1 MSLPEQ
7 DGQDERPKHG
17 ARNTSRS
24 NADDQSA
31 FFGPNARRTA
41 STSNRVWSSEDTGR
55 AEGTS
60 GDTDDGY
67 FNREQFNRS
76 QFGASS
82 YRRDAGGDVG
92 RGPRTFRSRGERSE
106 RDNRQRPSRSFD
118 DRKRDD
124 GYRSD
129 RNQGYQAR
137 PRRDVPSDGT
147 RRTDGPS
154 YGRPR
159 DGRPAGHDR
168 RDRTDARGRDGGVRR
183 QGGAPGPRGRATGA
197 GGPRKG
203 GYAPAKDRG
212 SERRRFDAD
221 AAAAGVGRRPQRGR
235 PRQQPL
241 RLPKSTLVKSLVS
254 FQWASRALSLKAIL
268 DGRVSIND
276 QTMIHPNVHVKI
288 DNDVLKIDGN
298 VLLRKSAKPI
308 TIVFNKPSGLSG
320 SREDGRPS
328 LYTTLANRNGW
339 YMPLGSLT
347 KAASGIVILSN
358 DPVHKRVADS
368 PLVALTSDLLVKVH
382 RNPKKTEVT
391 KLKKALVAAW
401 PADSTILEVSHHA
414 KGSRAGWIK
423 ITHRTGKIRDVM
435 SALKSMQL
443 EPLRVMRSRVGP
455 FNIEA
460 IKAGAWYRLS
470 DQDTL
475 ALDELAKQRP
485 ENDDVS
491 LTTIWEQ
498 ISAKIFRS

>member
-7 DGQDERPKHG
+7 DGPDERPQHR

-31 FFGPNARRTA
+31 FFGPDARRAT
-41 STSNRVWSSEDTGR
+41 SSSNRVWSSED
-55 AEGTS
+55 AKSSNGTS

-82 YRRDAGGDVG
+82 YTRDSGGEVG

-106 RDNRQRPSRSFD
+106 RDDRQRPQRSFD

-124 GYRSD
+124 GNRSD
-129 RNQGYQAR
+129 RSQGFQPR
-137 PRRDVPSDGT
+137 TRRDAPSDGT
-147 RRTDGPS
+147 RRTAGPA

-159 DGRPAGHDR
+159 DGRPAGQDR
-168 RDRTDARGRDGGVRR
+168 RDRTEARGRDGASRPGS
-183 QGGAPGPRGRATGA
+183 APGPRGRASNA

-203 GYAPAKDRG
+203 GYAPSQGRG

-221 AAAAGVGRRPQRGR
+221 AAAAGGGRRPQLGR

-241 RLPKSTLVKSLVS
+241 HQPKSTLVKSLVS
-254 FQWASRALSLKAIL
+254 YQWASRALSLKAIL
-268 DGRVSIND
+268 EGRVAVNE
-276 QTMIHPNVHVKI
+276 QTIIHPNVHMKV
-288 DNDVLKIDGN
+288 DSDVLTIDGN

-308 TIVFNKPSGLSG
+308 TIVFHKPSGLAG

-328 LYTTLANRNGW
+328 LYTTLASRNGW

-347 KAASGIVILSN
+347 KAASGIVVLSN
-358 DPVHKRVADS
+358 DPAHKRVADS
-368 PLVALTSDLLVKVH
+368 PVAALTSDLLIKVH
-382 RNPKKTEVT
+382 RSPKKTELT
-391 KLKKALVAAW
+391 KLKKALTAAW
-401 PADSTILEVSHHA
+401 PADSAIVDISHHA

-435 SALKSMQL
+435 SALKSLEL

-455 FNIEA
+455 FNIDA

-485 ENDDVS
+485 KKDDVS

-498 ISAKIFRS
+498 ITSKILRSK